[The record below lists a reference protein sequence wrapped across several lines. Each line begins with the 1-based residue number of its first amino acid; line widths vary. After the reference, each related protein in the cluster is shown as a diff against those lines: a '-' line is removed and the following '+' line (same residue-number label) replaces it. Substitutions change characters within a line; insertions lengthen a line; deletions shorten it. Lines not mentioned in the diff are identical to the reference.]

1 MHLTKNKTLKLKAG
15 KAIIH
20 TSAKPRELN
29 FSRPQWTAVL
39 DVPNNTMDL
48 MQPLPCASETIV
60 GTSPEPDGKSDRNNG
75 TRNKILFARG
85 GGFICRVSTNDQ
97 MQTNN
102 DNEE

>member
-1 MHLTKNKTLKLKAG
+1 
-15 KAIIH
+15 
-20 TSAKPRELN
+20 
-29 FSRPQWTAVL
+29 
-39 DVPNNTMDL
+39 
-48 MQPLPCASETIV
+48 MQPSTCGSERITRN
-60 GTSPEPDGKSDRNNG
+60 SPEPHGKSDRNNG